1 MIGTPESQADIADRR
16 KVWDAWS
23 ELYLDT
29 EITSKW
35 EDGIAGLLAK
45 SPYGRDALEIILWS
59 EVHPACFLNIL
70 SVAGVWEGFDSDWL
84 AARILRRRRRLFRL
98 PYRLLPFRRLIAP
111 AASRILS
118 QVEAIR
124 ARPPASL

>member
-35 EDGIAGLLAK
+35 EDGIAGLLANLPTDETRWR
-45 SPYGRDALEIILWS
+45 SSYGPR
-59 EVHPACFLNIL
+59 CT
-70 SVAGVWEGFDSDWL
+70 
-84 AARILRRRRRLFRL
+84 
-98 PYRLLPFRRLIAP
+98 
-111 AASRILS
+111 
-118 QVEAIR
+118 
-124 ARPPASL
+124 PPAS